1 MFNFVR
7 AFGHSWKRRPLNSN
21 CCQGIKGIHCVDE
34 HLLAADLMSDIVW
47 PDCYFQFATTVS
59 KLKQSCGEK
68 KWDQSKSIFNCDA
81 SYPSGKVLGDCLR
94 GDARWSTGFCI
105 NPGVR
110 QEHALN
116 PKLIDSIQQLA
127 NAWNCCFFLH
137 SVVPTILFDAPLL
150 RQTRTRLD
158 NFHVKLIGQMMFKV
172 ECHVLLLTWARLSN
186 KEGRNTIMTN
196 ATIHPSQP
204 ANQQL
209 STPFNGWKTML
220 ECKLSR
226 DLDCEF

>member
-1 MFNFVR
+1 MKHGVLHKPWRETRTR
-7 AFGHSWKRRPLNSN
+7 AEPKTYRFDSTVGKRM
-21 CCQGIKGIHCVDE
+21 E
-34 HLLAADLMSDIVW
+34 LL
-47 PDCYFQFATTVS
+47 F
-59 KLKQSCGEK
+59 
-68 KWDQSKSIFNCDA
+68 
-81 SYPSGKVLGDCLR
+81 
-94 GDARWSTGFCI
+94 
-105 NPGVR
+105 
-110 QEHALN
+110 
-116 PKLIDSIQQLA
+116 
-127 NAWNCCFFLH
+127 FFLH